1 MRLFRVLTLCA
12 TALPSALVAQEAP
25 STILVLDGS
34 GSMWGQI
41 DGKAKITIAQSVVG
55 DLLGTLPDDINLG
68 LTVYGHRE
76 KGNCRDIETIVAPA
90 PGTRA
95 TIASAVAGIKPKGKT
110 PLSDAVRQAAES
122 LRYTEEKATV
132 ILVSDGRETCDADPC
147 AVGRALEEAG
157 VDFTTHV
164 VGFDVSGDEVARTQL
179 QCLAE
184 ATGGTYVQA
193 DDANTLSQALIAIAE
208 EPEPVAVSIT
218 FRALDGDNGPVLS
231 SDILWTLTDD
241 TGAQTRLDGAMPD
254 LSLFDGAYTA
264 SALRLTDEEE
274 RETQFTVA
282 GSTLDVTV
290 TFPFAL
296 PSATV
301 TGPETAVI
309 GSTIEVSWDGPAGD
323 GDFVSV
329 HEVNGDVWPI
339 NYSAISNGN
348 PLALRMPGQPGQY
361 ELRYQ
366 IARDRTVIAR
376 TPIEITDA
384 LVTMEA
390 PDSAEI
396 GATIQIQW
404 TGPDHRGDFI
414 SVHEVNGDV
423 WPINYTAT
431 NEGTP
436 LDLRMPSI
444 PGDYEIR
451 YQLAEER
458 EVIYRQPITITEAQL
473 AITVP
478 ERAEIGQT
486 ISVTWTGPDNRG
498 DFISVHDTEGDVWPI
513 NYTGTKE
520 GSPLELRMPSTPG
533 DYEIRY
539 QLAEEREVVHRVPIT
554 ITETQVNLTH
564 APSAG
569 IGESIKITWIGP
581 NNEGDF
587 ISVHDAGGDVWPIN
601 HTGARDGSPLTLRM
615 PSIPGDYEIRYQL
628 AEERAVVA
636 RTPISVTP
644 VEVTLTA
651 PASGKTDSHVTVDWT
666 GPGNRGD
673 FISIHEVGGDV
684 WGQNNESLR
693 DGSSVEL
700 HLPETPGAYEIRYQL
715 AEERAVIARIPITVT
730 E

>member
-90 PGTRA
+90 PGTHA

-132 ILVSDGRETCDADPC
+132 ILVSDGRETCNADPC

-164 VGFDVSGDEVARTQL
+164 VGFDVSGDEVARAQL

-218 FRALDGDNGPVLS
+218 FRALDGNNGPVLS

-301 TGPETAVI
+301 TGPDTAVI

-348 PLALRMPGQPGQY
+348 PLALRMPGQPGKY

-390 PDSAEI
+390 PDTAEI

-436 LDLRMPSI
+436 LDLRMPS
-444 PGDYEIR
+444 
-451 YQLAEER
+451 
-458 EVIYRQPITITEAQL
+458 
-473 AITVP
+473 
-478 ERAEIGQT
+478 
-486 ISVTWTGPDNRG
+486 
-498 DFISVHDTEGDVWPI
+498 
-513 NYTGTKE
+513 
-520 GSPLELRMPSTPG
+520 
-533 DYEIRY
+533 
-539 QLAEEREVVHRVPIT
+539 
-554 ITETQVNLTH
+554 
-564 APSAG
+564 
-569 IGESIKITWIGP
+569 
-581 NNEGDF
+581 
-587 ISVHDAGGDVWPIN
+587 
-601 HTGARDGSPLTLRM
+601 
-615 PSIPGDYEIRYQL
+615 
-628 AEERAVVA
+628 
-636 RTPISVTP
+636 
-644 VEVTLTA
+644 
-651 PASGKTDSHVTVDWT
+651 
-666 GPGNRGD
+666 
-673 FISIHEVGGDV
+673 
-684 WGQNNESLR
+684 
-693 DGSSVEL
+693 
-700 HLPETPGAYEIRYQL
+700 
-715 AEERAVIARIPITVT
+715 
-730 E
+730 